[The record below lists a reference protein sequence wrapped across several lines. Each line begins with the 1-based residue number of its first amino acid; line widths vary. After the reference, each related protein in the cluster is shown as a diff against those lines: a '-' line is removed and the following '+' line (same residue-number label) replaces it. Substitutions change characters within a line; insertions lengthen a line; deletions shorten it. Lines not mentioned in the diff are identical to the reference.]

1 MAKVERSAPAE
12 EDLIEIWS
20 FIAADDPSAADRL
33 LDRINDAFE
42 LLARNPKAG
51 PRRDD
56 LAKGLRFYPIGNYLV
71 FYFPAEDGITVARV
85 IHGARNYMEEFQ

>member
-1 MAKVERSAPAE
+1 MLNRIQEA
-12 EDLIEIWS
+12 
-20 FIAADDPSAADRL
+20 
-33 LDRINDAFE
+33 LD

-56 LAKGLRFYPIGNYLV
+56 LEQGLRFYPIGNYLV

-85 IHGARNYMEEFQ
+85 IHGARNYIEEFH